1 VFPISRNTIIGAM
14 SVNSEIILGRLGQEA
29 ALEFNFLLSE
39 PPFRTSGGRD
49 FGWYCREHAFCTQ
62 AIAALLGMPCR
73 VVNGDFIVSVHGNK
87 RLSSLHEDSGH
98 SWCTSSASS
107 VIDLSLHFREFGPGP
122 QLAEPIVKL
131 GQNGIFDVR
140 ILPQN
145 TSVLTAFETSVIGYI
160 PREICTWSASD
171 LAECP
176 SLLLP
181 TREAA
186 EISARVTLHT
196 FDLLCST
203 APSLIGKFDQ
213 TEALASLRE
222 ARPHPLPK
230 LVRLLASPLRRQ

>member
-1 VFPISRNTIIGAM
+1 MSRINRNAIIGAM
-14 SVNSEIILGRLGQEA
+14 SVNSEIILGRLCREA
-29 ALEFNFLLSE
+29 APEFNFLLSE
-39 PPFRTSGGRD
+39 PPFRINGGSD

-62 AIAALLGMPCR
+62 TIAALFGMACR
-73 VVNGDFIVSVHGNK
+73 VVNGDFIVSVLGNK

-98 SWCTSSASS
+98 SWCTSSASP
-107 VIDLSLHFREFGPGP
+107 VLDLSLHFREFGPGP
-122 QLAEPIVKL
+122 QLAEPIAKL

-140 ILPQN
+140 ILPEN
-145 TSVLTAFETSVIGYI
+145 TSVTTAFETSVIGYI
-160 PREICTWSASD
+160 PRETCNWSVID
-171 LAECP
+171 LVESP

-196 FDLLCST
+196 FNVLSGT

-222 ARPHPLPK
+222 VRPQPLPE
-230 LVRLLASPLRRQ
+230 LVLLLASPARRQ